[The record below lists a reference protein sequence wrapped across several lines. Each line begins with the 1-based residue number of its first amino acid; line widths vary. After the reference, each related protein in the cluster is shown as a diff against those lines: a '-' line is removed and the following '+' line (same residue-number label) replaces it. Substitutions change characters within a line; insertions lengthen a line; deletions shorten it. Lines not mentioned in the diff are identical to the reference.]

1 MRVEVLQRSDGL
13 KDIRHVSVELLHGPE
28 RVAWTCALK
37 SCSTVTAS
45 KPSGVCLSMFSTAG
59 GVYMDLRVEILQLSD
74 GLEDNERVPVE
85 VLHGPERVGVD
96 LRVEVLQGSDGLK
109 DIRHV
114 PVEVLHGPE
123 RVGIDLRAKP
133 CSAVTDADE
142 AALPTTIILLKLAEP
157 DKESSTAQ
165 SVWHRLA
172 R

>member
-1 MRVEVLQRSDGL
+1 MDLRVEVLQLG
-13 KDIRHVSVELLHGPE
+13 
-28 RVAWTCALK
+28 
-37 SCSTVTAS
+37 
-45 KPSGVCLSMFSTAG
+45 
-59 GVYMDLRVEILQLSD
+59 D

-96 LRVEVLQGSDGLK
+96 LRVEVLQRSDGLK

-157 DKESSTAQ
+157 DKESCTAQ